1 MNRLGASGVSRRVY
15 LLPSKGRV
23 AVRTAKPHARPL
35 ALHSIEPDQ
44 HFGELCLCSV
54 RTDARGT
61 TAYAVVESE
70 AIEIKLNNFLAHLHH
85 NRAALDAL
93 VVMLSLRLRDAHYR
107 IGMMVHRGAQQR
119 LGSLLLRLATSRGP
133 RSRVG
138 RRETA
143 TVS

>member
-1 MNRLGASGVSRRVY
+1 MNRLGASGVSRRVSAFAIGRHCRLH

-23 AVRTAKPHARPL
+23 AVRTAKPHACPL

-44 HFGELCLCSV
+44 PFGELCLCSV

-70 AIEIKLNNFLAHLHH
+70 AIEIKLNNFLAYLHQ

-93 VVMLSLRLRDAHYR
+93 VVILSLRLRDAHYR
-107 IGMMVHRGAQQR
+107 H
-119 LGSLLLRLATSRGP
+119 
-133 RSRVG
+133 
-138 RRETA
+138 
-143 TVS
+143 